1 MIEIIPAIDVI
12 DGRCVRL
19 TKGDYNLKKTYAD
32 DPLDVAKRFEDVGC
46 SRLHLVDLDGA
57 KSSHIVNY
65 RTLER
70 IATHTGLVI
79 DFGGGLKS
87 DDDLR
92 VAFDS
97 GATMITGGSI
107 AVKHPD
113 VMRRWI
119 DVYGGDRIILGA
131 DTRDGKISTSGW
143 SDDSDHDII
152 PFIDDYVSHGIKQVI
167 STDINVDGT
176 LGGPSIS
183 LYRRIMDAIPSVR
196 VIASGGVGRMDDILA
211 LDEAGVPAVI
221 VGKAIYEG
229 RIALDDILGYNINR
243 R

>member
-32 DPLDVAKRFEDVGC
+32 DPLYVAKRFEDVGC

-183 LYRRIMDAIPSVR
+183 LYRRIMDAIPSVK